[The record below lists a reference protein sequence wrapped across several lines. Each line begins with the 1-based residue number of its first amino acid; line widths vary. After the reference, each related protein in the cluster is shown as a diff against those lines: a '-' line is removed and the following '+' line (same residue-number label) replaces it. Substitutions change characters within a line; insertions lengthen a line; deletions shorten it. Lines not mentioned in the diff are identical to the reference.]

1 MNKKCNNCK
10 LIFEDV
16 SLIEDYHGCCPVCG
30 EFLADSCPL
39 DVPDCTHTNVSGIA
53 MCPECGSFICPI
65 CGGHHVDVI
74 SRVTGYLSPVDSW
87 NNGKKQELKDRVRY
101 NV

>member
-1 MNKKCNNCK
+1 MTKKCNKCK
-10 LIFEDV
+10 LLFFGEDAAQEICPECGDGLV
-16 SLIEDYHGCCPVCG
+16 EGCPM
-30 EFLADSCPL
+30 

-53 MCPECGSFICPI
+53 TCPECGQFICPI
-65 CGGHHVDVI
+65 CGGHHVEVI